1 MAGTNR
7 VRQQER
13 KSRKSKKTVA
23 EKHMENRIEEQKD
36 KPIIA
41 KTENQKKAL
50 ASFEEN
56 IISLLSGDAGSGK
69 SYLASRWAAKEL
81 RLGHIDK
88 IVIARPYV
96 TMGKSVGLFPGD
108 VRSKLGVF
116 LLPLLNNIQAQL
128 GRSYEYYLNSGEVE
142 IHPLEA
148 IRGMSF
154 ENCILI
160 IDEFQNTTPEEVKS
174 IVTRIGENCK
184 LLLTGDKKQSDI
196 RGKSGIVYLQEIV
209 EKYDIKDVGIVTFT
223 HDDIVRSGIVKEFV
237 IAFDKEGDH
246 GKKG

>member
-1 MAGTNR
+1 MAGKNR
-7 VRQQER
+7 VRQQDR
-13 KSRKSKKTVA
+13 KSRKPKKVT
-23 EKHMENRIEEQKD
+23 EKHMENRVEEQKD

-41 KTENQKKAL
+41 KTENQKIAL
-50 ASFEEN
+50 ESFEKN
-56 IISLLSGDAGSGK
+56 IISLLSGDAGAGK
-69 SYLASRWAAKEL
+69 SYLASRWAAKQL
-81 RLGHIDK
+81 RLGKIDK

-154 ENCILI
+154 ENCVLI

-196 RGKSGIVYLQEIV
+196 RGKSGIVYLQEVV
-209 EKYDIKDVGIVTFT
+209 EEYNINDVGVVTFT
-223 HDDIVRSGIVKEFV
+223 HEDIVRSGIVKEFV
-237 IAFDKEGDH
+237 IAFDKEGDKC
-246 GKKG
+246 G